1 MKENMKALTEQI
13 KEASKDF
20 YKKMVFKQIEKAY
33 YTYSINRNEIT
44 LPLMRA
50 NGRHFVYI
58 LRKNEDVIY
67 VGRTK
72 RIYDRLVTHKSKK
85 DFDKVALIEYLDQG
99 QSRDAEYYLIKY
111 YKPALN
117 KVWVTTGL
125 NKYDSI

>member
-1 MKENMKALTEQI
+1 MKALTEQI
-13 KEASKDF
+13 KEVSKDF

-33 YTYSINRNEIT
+33 YTYSINRNEII

-58 LRKNEDVIY
+58 LKKNEDVIY

-85 DFDKVALIEYLDQG
+85 DFDKVDLIEYLEQG
-99 QSRDAEYYLIKY
+99 QSMDAEYYLIKY
-111 YKPALN
+111 YKPAFN
-117 KVWVTTGL
+117 KVWVTIGL
-125 NKYDSI
+125 NKYDTG